1 MEYYEKTVNDN
12 IYIERREMKTIKEMV
27 EHQNTYGFL
36 NGEDGGAA
44 IQTLKELAYNKKDGL
59 TETKYV
65 ELGTVKHIPDY
76 NQDPECGSSRLEL
89 YMFENKDYKII
100 CIEDTEVYVS
110 PGGTCYS
117 GSAEI
122 YRK

>member
-1 MEYYEKTVNDN
+1 MET
-12 IYIERREMKTIKEMV
+12 IEEMV
-27 EHQNTYGFL
+27 DHINTYQTL
-36 NGEDGGAA
+36 DGEDGGMA
-44 IQTLKELAYNKKDGL
+44 IQELKELAHNKKDEL

-65 ELGTVKHIPDY
+65 DLGVVKHLSEY

-89 YMFENKDYKII
+89 YMFENKDYKFI

-117 GSAEI
+117 GSVEI
-122 YRK
+122 YRKEEI

>member
-1 MEYYEKTVNDN
+1 ME
-12 IYIERREMKTIKEMV
+12 TIAEMV
-27 EHQNTYGFL
+27 DHINTYQTL
-36 NGEDGGAA
+36 DGEDGGMA
-44 IQTLKELAYNKKDGL
+44 IQTLKELAYNKKEGL

-65 ELGTVKHIPDY
+65 DLGTVKHLYDY

-89 YMFENKDYKII
+89 YMFENSDYKII

-117 GSAEI
+117 GSVEI
-122 YRK
+122 YRKGERDGK